1 MIKRMNKNFCI
12 PFVSVCM
19 HDFLWFINVVL
30 RFVSVVL
37 IVVILLCDLCSNVTC
52 DPHVG
57 AFVCI

>member
-1 MIKRMNKNFCI
+1 MNKNFCI

-37 IVVILLCDLCSNVTC
+37 IVVRLLCDLCSNVTC

>member
-1 MIKRMNKNFCI
+1 MNEIFYI
-12 PFVSVCM
+12 PFVSVCI
-19 HDFLWFINVVL
+19 HDFLWVINVVL
-30 RFVSVVL
+30 CFVSVVL